1 MLRVESLLPEVLN
14 GDSISNLA
22 WVNLL
27 DTWLILETLSVSL
40 DMIWGP
46 WGVRIAVLISL
57 NTKLNTISG
66 SHCDVSSCRPDFRGC
81 IKFAS

>member
-1 MLRVESLLPEVLN
+1 VLD

-40 DMIWGP
+40 DMIRSP
-46 WGVRIAVLISL
+46 WGVRVAVLISL
-57 NTKLNTISG
+57 YTELNTISV
-66 SHCDVSSCRPDFRGC
+66 SHGDVPSCRPDVGGC
-81 IKFAS
+81 IEFAS